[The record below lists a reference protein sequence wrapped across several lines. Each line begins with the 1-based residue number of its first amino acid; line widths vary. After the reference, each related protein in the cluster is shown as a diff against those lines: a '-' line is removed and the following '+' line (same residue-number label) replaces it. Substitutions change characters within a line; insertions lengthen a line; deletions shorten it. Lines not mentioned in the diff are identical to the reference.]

1 MKTVLLGNTGR
12 LKWRYGWFSE
22 LCYQLLQSFKPSLF
36 QCPQGTECL
45 IKWSRNWVHGN
56 TTGLQSLERRL
67 YVWGRTKYFWIYH
80 YKKKKHTTKLAEHCY
95 CFPVLHQLKDATF
108 TKNSA
113 QRNKNVAY
121 YAVILKFMCKAMLLY
136 GVLFICV
143 TNAKHKHIFPLKIN
157 LIALY
162 DGRFLYAKSEMH
174 SYCVLIQ

>member
-1 MKTVLLGNTGR
+1 METQRGYSPWKEDCMCEEELNT
-12 LKWRYGWFSE
+12 SE
-22 LCYQLLQSFKPSLF
+22 FII
-36 QCPQGTECL
+36 T
-45 IKWSRNWVHGN
+45 
-56 TTGLQSLERRL
+56 
-67 YVWGRTKYFWIYH
+67 
-80 YKKKKHTTKLAEHCY
+80 KKKKHTTKLAEHCY

-136 GVLFICV
+136 GVFFVCV
-143 TNAKHKHIFPLKIN
+143 TNAKRKHIFPLKIN
-157 LIALY
+157 LTALY